1 MQVSARSISSPAHL
15 CCHLAMLYT
24 ATMAVVLAAAFLHPV
39 HVEMQT
45 RFLHHLLPLAK
56 EPAEAGESAAVQQLR
71 AKLKDLNEHGPYFM
85 PWCVMPLAKQPNCY

>member
-1 MQVSARSISSPAHL
+1 ML
-15 CCHLAMLYT
+15 CT
-24 ATMAVVLAAAFLHPV
+24 ATVVIVLATAFLNPV

-71 AKLKDLNEHGPYFM
+71 AKLKDLNEHGPYNM
-85 PWCVMPLAKQPNCY
+85 PWCVMPLAGSHIAEPYSPHVL